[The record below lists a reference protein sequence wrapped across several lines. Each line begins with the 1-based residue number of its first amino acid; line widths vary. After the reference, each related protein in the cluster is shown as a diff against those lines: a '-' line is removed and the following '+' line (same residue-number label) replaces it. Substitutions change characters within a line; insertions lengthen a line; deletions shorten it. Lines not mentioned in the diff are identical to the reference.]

1 MSRSPRT
8 RRRLLATLGT
18 VGVGALAGCADDDA
32 AAYPGTESAGE
43 EGTRPPT
50 TATGTTERPTEDPNT
65 ATDHTD
71 SATET
76 PSSTPTETATEILP
90 AEGLE
95 VAGRVAA
102 VRDADGYAK
111 VIARIDLENTGPHTY
126 RVVELRV
133 DVLYTD
139 PTTGEATRVASGYAE
154 RLFESGFGEGTVR
167 LRKGIRFLRDGR
179 ADGSLDAGDFSVAF
193 ELRHLDTL

>member
-1 MSRSPRT
+1 M
-8 RRRLLATLGT
+8 ATLGS
-18 VGVGALAGCADDDA
+18 VGVVALAGCSDDDA
-32 AAYPGTESAGE
+32 AAYPGTEGAGE
-43 EGTRPPT
+43 EGTRPGS
-50 TATGTTERPTEDPNT
+50 TASGTTELSTEDPNT
-65 ATDHTD
+65 AEDPPE

-102 VRDADGYAK
+102 VRDADGYTK
-111 VIARIDLENTGPHTY
+111 VVARIDLKNTGPHTY

-139 PTTGEATRVASGYAE
+139 PMTGESTRVASGYAE
-154 RLFESGFGEGTVR
+154 RLFESGFVDGTVR

-179 ADGSLDAGDFSVAF
+179 ADGSLDAEDFSVAF